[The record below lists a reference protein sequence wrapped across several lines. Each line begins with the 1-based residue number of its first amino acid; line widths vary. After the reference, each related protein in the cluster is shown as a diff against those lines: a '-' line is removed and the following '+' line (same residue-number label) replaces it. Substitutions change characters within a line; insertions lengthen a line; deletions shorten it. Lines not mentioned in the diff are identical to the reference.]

1 MANSEK
7 PDKPKGKPGN
17 PNWVKGQ
24 SGNPGGRPKLLHE
37 VREAARSHSV
47 WGIGRL
53 RELAESEDGRV
64 AIAAI
69 KELLDRGV
77 GRATELDDEER
88 SLQRRIMVARA
99 ELLEAQ
105 AKSLANQGS
114 AGDVTIVIPP
124 ILGDEE

>member
-1 MANSEK
+1 MAKS
-7 PDKPKGKPGN
+7 DKPKGKPGN

-37 VREAARSHSV
+37 VREAARSHNV

-53 RELAESEDGRV
+53 RELADSDDGRV

-114 AGDVTIVIPP
+114 TSDVTIVIPP
-124 ILGDEE
+124 ILGDDE